1 MSSSTLGDSLTT
13 ENYLTFDSLDFK
25 VRSEPGD
32 GRRTDSDP
40 GAGKC
45 LHDKDVV
52 FLQANDKDYMWI
64 TGGRSTGNNVA
75 ITRNIWS
82 SIMKQAQK
90 DIISGLYAFTI
101 QVQVIIETLWH
112 VSLYVLRANGREMR
126 D

>member
-52 FLQANDKDYMWI
+52 FLQANEKDYRWI
-64 TGGRSTGNNVA
+64 TAERGISEHA
-75 ITRNIWS
+75 FPENIW
-82 SIMKQAQK
+82 KNP
-90 DIISGLYAFTI
+90 D
-101 QVQVIIETLWH
+101 ETNAKRH
-112 VSLYVLRANGREMR
+112 YQ
-126 D
+126 